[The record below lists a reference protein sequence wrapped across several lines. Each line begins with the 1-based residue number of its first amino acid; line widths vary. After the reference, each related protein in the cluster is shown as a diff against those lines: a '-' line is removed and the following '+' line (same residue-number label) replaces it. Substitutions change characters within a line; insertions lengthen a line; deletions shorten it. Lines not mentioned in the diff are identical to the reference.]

1 MSGGWEDYR
10 RRRRRLAWVI
20 LAGLALLALSFLPA
34 RAWHSA
40 RPVLAGF
47 VLLLGGTLW
56 ASSSLCAFPCP
67 HCGKP
72 FSRGEEHLDAFT
84 GACVHCGRAKWSEP
98 A

>member
-1 MSGGWEDYR
+1 VSGAWEDYR

-20 LAGLALLALSFLPA
+20 LAGLAALALSFLPA
-34 RAWHSA
+34 RARHSA

-56 ASSSLCAFPCP
+56 ASSSLADFPCP

-72 FSRGEEHLDAFT
+72 FSRTEEGRDAFT
-84 GACVHCGRAKWSEP
+84 KVCVHCGRAKWS
-98 A
+98 